1 MFFIFDLTG
10 NGHSTILRRGT
21 HSLPPIPPIKKLHK
35 ANDILDNIVVVDTEP
50 NHQPDD
56 ADKMSLYLAQ
66 VLDISEKEPSPSKVQ
81 PNVDVVN
88 SGLQDHI
95 RTSQL
100 RQLNYEP
107 KPTISDVYHERKIG
121 LGLAPSLLKLLSL
134 DKQQHHH
141 HHHHHNHHQQQQ
153 QQHSTKDNRSSWLSP
168 SMLKRFGGGD
178 STQETT
184 YGELNKRDEGDGRS
198 VAESQSSTGSY
209 KKRTDHPNTATA
221 AGIRSFESLVEE
233 ENGSCKEPKIRIK
246 KKSSYAP
253 PPPPGTSSSSSS
265 SSVIKPASM
274 TDS

>member
-1 MFFIFDLTG
+1 MCDFFFFWLGLTG

-21 HSLPPIPPIKKLHK
+21 HTLPPIPPIKKLHK
-35 ANDILDNIVVVDTEP
+35 ANDILDKIAVVETE
-50 NHQPDD
+50 PDD

-66 VLDISEKEPSPSKVQ
+66 VLDISEKESTTSKVP

-107 KPTISDVYHERKIG
+107 KPPISDVYHERKIG

-134 DKQQHHH
+134 DKQQ
-141 HHHHHNHHQQQQ
+141 NHHQQQ
-153 QQHSTKDNRSSWLSP
+153 HAGKDSRSSWLSP
-168 SMLKRFGGGD
+168 SMLKRFGSGD
-178 STQETT
+178 SAQETA

-209 KKRTDHPNTATA
+209 KKRADHSNATATA
-221 AGIRSFESLVEE
+221 AAAGIRNFESLVEE
-233 ENGSCKEPKIRIK
+233 ENAPCREPKIRIK
-246 KKSSYAP
+246 KKSSYAAP

-265 SSVIKPASM
+265 SSIIKPASM

>member
-1 MFFIFDLTG
+1 M
-10 NGHSTILRRGT
+10 
-21 HSLPPIPPIKKLHK
+21 
-35 ANDILDNIVVVDTEP
+35 VVDTEP

-66 VLDISEKEPSPSKVQ
+66 VLDISEKEPGPSKVQ

-141 HHHHHNHHQQQQ
+141 HHGHHQPQQ
-153 QQHSTKDNRSSWLSP
+153 QQHAGKDSRSSWLSP

-178 STQETT
+178 SAQETA

-209 KKRTDHPNTATA
+209 KKRADHPNAAAT
-221 AGIRSFESLVEE
+221 AGIRNFESLVEE
-233 ENGSCKEPKIRIK
+233 ENGGACKEPKIRIK

>member
-1 MFFIFDLTG
+1 MCIFSDLTG

-66 VLDISEKEPSPSKVQ
+66 VLDISEKDPPPSKIQ

-134 DKQQHHH
+134 DKQQHNHH
-141 HHHHHNHHQQQQ
+141 HSHHQQQQ
-153 QQHSTKDNRSSWLSP
+153 HASKDSRSSWLSP

-178 STQETT
+178 SAQETT

-209 KKRTDHPNTATA
+209 KKRTDHPNIAAAA
-221 AGIRSFESLVEE
+221 AGMRSFESLVEE
-233 ENGSCKEPKIRIK
+233 DNSSCKEPKIRIK

-265 SSVIKPASM
+265 SSVIKPASI

>member
-1 MFFIFDLTG
+1 MIG

-21 HSLPPIPPIKKLHK
+21 HSLPPIPPNKKLHQST
-35 ANDILDNIVVVDTEP
+35 DILDKIVVENDVNQT
-50 NHQPDD
+50 ND

-66 VLDISEKEPSPSKVQ
+66 VLDISENEPTKSQ
-81 PNVDVVN
+81 PNIVVN

-107 KPTISDVYHERKIG
+107 KPTISEVYHERKIG

-134 DKQQHHH
+134 DK
-141 HHHHHNHHQQQQ
+141 
-153 QQHSTKDNRSSWLSP
+153 HSTKDNKISWLSP
-168 SMLKRFGGGD
+168 SMLKRFGGD
-178 STQETT
+178 TSQESA

-209 KKRTDHPNTATA
+209 KKRTDLNT
-221 AGIRSFESLVEE
+221 IRNFESLIEE
-233 ENGSCKEPKIRIK
+233 ENNVKEPKIRIK

-253 PPPPGTSSSSSS
+253 PPPPSTSSVKSLN
-265 SSVIKPASM
+265 
-274 TDS
+274 DSFIDS